1 MYRRIAMEVEKE
13 VRYLVDDNI
22 WNSVLLGTTEYK
34 PKSQMLDITMGKYG
48 LDSFQKTGLVFRVRQ
63 KGEKIS
69 MEIKKRVGESEWLE
83 ESIPLDSVGRGV
95 SYLKLAG
102 LSPYLYISRTREVK
116 KFKGLKIFLDDVEM
130 LGKFIEIEYQDSDN
144 AKAELNEFLQTF
156 GIENNP
162 QDLYGTIIIRK
173 YNEDENFRNAFNSKM
188 NEIVNNIN

>member
-1 MYRRIAMEVEKE
+1 MEVEKE

-83 ESIPLDSVGRGV
+83 ESIALDSVGRGV

-116 KFKGLKIFLDDVEM
+116 KFKGLKIFFDDVEM

-144 AKAELNEFLQTF
+144 AKAELNEFLHTF

-162 QDLYGTIIIRK
+162 QDLYGAIIIRK

-188 NEIVNNIN
+188 NEIVNNIK